1 MAVATGRLRLLF
13 EPHTSGAIK
22 IAPYT
27 SSMSR
32 EPTLILKHLFL
43 RPEIL
48 SRLIFS
54 NEDGQAYYV
63 QATSRQQARRAHPEE
78 IIRQL
83 FVLSL
88 LHDYKYPEGLIRLEY
103 PIQMGSA
110 RKRAD
115 IAVLDTGGIV
125 KMIIEVKAGHDKD
138 AMEQLNSYMAITGAM
153 YGAIISSTEITCIRR
168 LSAQDVLPIND
179 LPVFLENDTWSEPV
193 IQTLHN
199 QQPSMSTIQGETIEV
214 DGFERSTR
222 THVKITI
229 KGHTLRLSNVELE
242 SYKKLRQKF
251 LTAGIALNPNIK
263 QAEWFRKFSQLLES
277 TPIANTPNRSGGVG
291 AEKPVLEAVE
301 EAIKQGLPGFAGDW
315 ISSSALDSLLKRI
328 RADHVFPRN
337 KRRELLTSIGYDWH
351 PGLTNGRVNNVLPD
365 GSKPNLFI
373 KTGHWAS
380 ELRGGG
386 VIAKA
391 YQEAQAGNG
400 PQEVPAMTV
409 FGRVAE

>member
-1 MAVATGRLRLLF
+1 
-13 EPHTSGAIK
+13 
-22 IAPYT
+22 
-27 SSMSR
+27 MSR
-32 EPTLILKHLFL
+32 EHILILKHLFL

-63 QATSRQQARRAHPEE
+63 QATSQQQARRAHPEE

-88 LHDYKYPEGLIRLEY
+88 LHDYKYPERLIRLEY

-115 IAVLDTGGIV
+115 IAVLDSGGIV

-153 YGAIISSTEITCIRR
+153 YGAIISSTEITCIKR

-179 LPVFLENDTWSEPV
+179 LPVFLENDTWSEPA
-193 IQTLHN
+193 IQTVHN
-199 QQPSMSTIQGETIEV
+199 QQPSLSTTQGETIEV

-222 THVKITI
+222 THAKITI
-229 KGHTLRLSNVELE
+229 KGHTLQLSNVELE

-251 LTAGIALNPNIK
+251 LTVGIALNPNIK
-263 QAEWFRKFSQLLES
+263 QAEWFKKFSQLLES
-277 TPIANTPNRSGGVG
+277 TPIANMANKSWGVG
-291 AEKPVLEAVE
+291 AEERVLEAVG
-301 EAIKQGLPGFAGDW
+301 EAIKQGLPGFAGGW
-315 ISSSALDSLLKRI
+315 VSSSALNSLLTRI
-328 RADHVFPRN
+328 RADHVFPHN
-337 KRRELLTSIGYDWH
+337 KRRKLLANIGYEWH
-351 PGLTNGRVNNVLPD
+351 PGLTNGRVNNALLD
-365 GSKPNLFI
+365 GTKPTLFI
-373 KTGHWAS
+373 MTGHWAA

-386 VIAKA
+386 VIIRAFL
-391 YQEAQAGNG
+391 EAQAGNE
-400 PQEVPAMTV
+400 PQGVPAMTV